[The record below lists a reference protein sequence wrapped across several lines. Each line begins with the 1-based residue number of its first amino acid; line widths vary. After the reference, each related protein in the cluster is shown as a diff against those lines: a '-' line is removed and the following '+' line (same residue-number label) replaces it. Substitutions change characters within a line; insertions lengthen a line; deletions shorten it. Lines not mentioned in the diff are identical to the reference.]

1 MLHKHGIDLGD
12 SNGIADGRK
21 TKRMDPKEVEM
32 LMGGGE
38 GQGGIFTWRE
48 KNRRKLAYSVCGTNS
63 YMAPEVIRGHG
74 YSSSCDWWSLGVI
87 MFECLFGFPPFVSNS
102 RHVTRQKILNWK
114 QSLRFP
120 SRPRV
125 SHEGINLMQQLLA
138 EPEDRLGSQAL
149 ASVSR
154 PDSIVVQARRS
165 GFVPQLGT
173 LTENDGAHVIKA
185 HPFFRGIDWEN
196 IHRYPAPYRPELI
209 NPEDTRH
216 FDSDIPPEP
225 LAPANGASPD
235 ATRDPLLRHKIHGAE
250 IMDVRKALAF
260 AGFTHKSPRAVEYM
274 RADGAFDNL
283 PSMQHVAN
291 DTVRGRP
298 LVRETRNIGLGRAI
312 SM

>member
-1 MLHKHGIDLGD
+1 
-12 SNGIADGRK
+12 
-21 TKRMDPKEVEM
+21 
-32 LMGGGE
+32 
-38 GQGGIFTWRE
+38 
-48 KNRRKLAYSVCGTNS
+48 
-63 YMAPEVIRGHG
+63 
-74 YSSSCDWWSLGVI
+74 
-87 MFECLFGFPPFVSNS
+87 
-102 RHVTRQKILNWK
+102 
-114 QSLRFP
+114 
-120 SRPRV
+120 
-125 SHEGINLMQQLLA
+125 MQQLLA

-173 LTENDGAHVIKA
+173 STENDGAHVIKVRSKYIGFLKKDEQFYLCHQRLILSSGVLTGTTSTDTLRPTDQSLLILKIRVILTPTS
-185 HPFFRGIDWEN
+185 HP
-196 IHRYPAPYRPELI
+196 RYTCDFLVSSHERKA
-209 NPEDTRH
+209 
-216 FDSDIPPEP
+216 DSPMFQP

-283 PSMQHVAN
+283 PSMQHVAK

-298 LVRETRNIGLGRAI
+298 LVRETRSIGLGRAI